1 MSATVRVWI
10 IDLDE
15 EPALASTL
23 LACLSGEERVRAS
36 RFRTTVHRLRYIVAH
51 GALRHILSL
60 HVGVRP
66 AQVSL
71 ATTATGKPFV
81 PGSPLAFNL
90 SHSEGLA
97 ICAVTPEGELGAD
110 VECIRPIDD
119 ADSLVER
126 FFAADERRQY
136 QAIEPRDRVA
146 TFYSIWTRKEAFVK
160 ATGAG
165 LNRELQSFEVEASLE
180 ATQPRLTS
188 LSDPAG
194 RWSLRAFV
202 PRSGYIAAVALDRS
216 IAALELVDWSM
227 SAAGCAHPQ
236 RR

>member
-1 MSATVRVWI
+1 MSATVRVWT

-36 RFRTTVHRLRYIVAH
+36 RFRTTEHRLRFIVAH
-51 GALRHILSL
+51 GALRHILSV
-60 HVGVRP
+60 HVGVAARP
-66 AQVSL
+66 DFARRPPPRASPSSP
-71 ATTATGKPFV
+71 A
-81 PGSPLAFNL
+81 SPLAFNL

-97 ICAVTPEGELGAD
+97 ICAVTPEGEIGAD

-202 PRSGYIAAVALDRS
+202 PRSGYIGAVALDRS
-216 IAALELVDWSM
+216 IGALELVDWSM
-227 SAAGCAHPQ
+227 SAAGCAAA
-236 RR
+236 

>member
-1 MSATVRVWI
+1 MSATVRVWT

-36 RFRTTVHRLRYIVAH
+36 RFRTTEHRLRYIVAH
-51 GALRHILSL
+51 GALRHILSVY
-60 HVGVRP
+60 VGVRP

-97 ICAVTPEGELGAD
+97 ICAVTPEGEIGAD

-126 FFAADERRQY
+126 FFAADERRHTRRSSRE
-136 QAIEPRDRVA
+136 IE
-146 TFYSIWTRKEAFVK
+146 W
-160 ATGAG
+160 
-165 LNRELQSFEVEASLE
+165 
-180 ATQPRLTS
+180 
-188 LSDPAG
+188 
-194 RWSLRAFV
+194 
-202 PRSGYIAAVALDRS
+202 PRSTASGPARKRS
-216 IAALELVDWSM
+216 SKPPARASTASCSRSRSRPLSRPHNH
-227 SAAGCAHPQ
+227 G
-236 RR
+236 